1 MVTKMAAMDLPL
13 FQALKSKMQW
23 HQTRQSV
30 LAENIANANTPGY
43 VSRDVKSYSFQ
54 DHIGLQNVA
63 VSTAVT
69 KVGHISGAVSGNLPV
84 KVEKLDSFEVTPDGN
99 NVNLEE
105 QMMKITQNQM
115 DFQAATTLYT
125 KGLGLIRT
133 ALSKSV

>member
-1 MVTKMAAMDLPL
+1 MDLPL

-23 HQTRQSV
+23 HQSRQSV

-43 VSRDVKSYSFQ
+43 VSKDVKSYSFQ
-54 DHIGLQNVA
+54 DYVGLQNVA
-63 VSTAVT
+63 VSTSLT
-69 KVGHISGAVSGNLPV
+69 KAGHISGSISGNV
-84 KVEKLDSFEVTPDGN
+84 SAKVEKLDSFEVTPDGN

-115 DFQAATTLYT
+115 DFQAATSLYT

>member
-1 MVTKMAAMDLPL
+1 MASTDLPL
-13 FQALKSKMQW
+13 FQALKSKMRW

-43 VSRDVKSYSFQ
+43 VSRDVKTYSFE
-54 DHIGLQNVA
+54 DHIGLQQSA
-63 VSTAVT
+63 LATKTT
-69 KVGHISGAVSGNLPV
+69 KVGHISGAVSGNLSN
-84 KVEKLDSFEVTPDGN
+84 KIEKRDSFEITPNGN

-115 DFQAATTLYT
+115 DFQAATSLYT

>member
-1 MVTKMAAMDLPL
+1 MVIAMAAMDLPI

-43 VSRDVKSYSFQ
+43 VSRDVKSYSFD
-54 DHIGLQNVA
+54 DHIGLQNAA
-63 VSTAVT
+63 VSTSVT
-69 KVGHISGAVSGNLPV
+69 KIGHISGSVSGSLPA
-84 KVEKLDSFEVTPDGN
+84 KVEKLDSFEITPDGN

-115 DFQAATTLYT
+115 DFQAATSLYT